1 MSKFCLVMKIAD
13 AIVSVTCESIYIRNY
28 SLDMSKEANYEAN
41 ALFILNIIFGVCTI
55 IIELSTIFVRR
66 AILRKIDDEDVI
78 DGEQQELHIN
88 ALPKK
93 DEGGI
98 VNEAHKHS
106 HQDHGHGQGQ

>member
-1 MSKFCLVMKIAD
+1 MPWKKSKFYSLSYGYPSMALLKFCLIMKIAD

-28 SLDMSKEANYEAN
+28 SLDTSKEANYEAN

-78 DGEQQELHIN
+78 DGEQ
-88 ALPKK
+88 
-93 DEGGI
+93 
-98 VNEAHKHS
+98 
-106 HQDHGHGQGQ
+106 

>member
-1 MSKFCLVMKIAD
+1 MKIAD

-78 DGEQQELHIN
+78 DGEQQELHNN